1 MGKTKELLQDIV
13 EDYNI
18 DYIKQ
23 IELAEQEY
31 YATIANYNT
40 E

>member
-1 MGKTKELLQDIV
+1 MGRTKELLETVIG
-13 EDYNI
+13 DYNI

-23 IELAEQEY
+23 IELAEYEY
-31 YATIANYNT
+31 YATIANYNN